1 VADLRTTITEVVT
14 GLGMTGVDD
23 VETGLERRPDALV
36 DVTTR
41 VWNQLGDAWSR
52 PANRQAFVAAWTNG
66 RRFLE
71 ARDGLRGREPLLIE
85 WKGSHRAPG
94 DEVVPADL
102 RVDHVYLVSCKY
114 LSQIVINASP
124 AHLLERLLVGG
135 HGARGTDWYQLV
147 AREEHDAL
155 YAAVRKELELD
166 SLPDHVTD
174 LVASERRMVSDAL
187 RGRAWPTAALEQ
199 QYAELTDAVAVASAR
214 IWHEALERDR
224 DRERMLWRLLRIGS
238 APYFVLGSAPAG
250 SLRLRIGTP
259 WDWRQEFELRGFDV
273 EARPGGQPMVGWRA
287 VVRRRS
293 GREELVVEGRV
304 EIRWSHG
311 RFGGPP
317 EAKVYLHTPHTQ
329 VPGYFALV

>member
-1 VADLRTTITEVVT
+1 MADLRTTITEVVT

-23 VETGLERRPDALV
+23 VDAGLAARPEPLV
-36 DVTTR
+36 DVSPS
-41 VWNQLGDAWSR
+41 VWDELAAAWSW

-71 ARDGLRGREPLLIE
+71 ARDGLRGRTPLLIE

-124 AHLLERLLVGG
+124 AHLFERLLAGG
-135 HGARGTDWYQLV
+135 HGARGTDWYQAV
-147 AREEHDAL
+147 ARDEHDAL
-155 YAAVRKELELD
+155 YAAVRKVLELD
-166 SLPDHVTD
+166 ELPDQVTD
-174 LVASERRMVSDAL
+174 LVPADRRVVRDAL
-187 RGRAWPTAALEQ
+187 RGRAWPTPELED
-199 QYAELTDAVAVASAR
+199 QYAQLSDAVAFESAK
-214 IWHEALERDR
+214 IWRAAMDRDR

-238 APYFVLGSAPAG
+238 APYFVLGSSPRG
-250 SLRLRIGTP
+250 SLRLRIATP
-259 WDWRQEFELRGFDV
+259 WDWRQEFELRAFEV

-287 VVRRRS
+287 VVRRRKA
-293 GREELVVEGRV
+293 RDERTVEGRV

-317 EAKVYLHTPHTQ
+317 EAKVYLHTPHAE
-329 VPGYFALV
+329 VPGYFPLA